1 MNCAFTKLLGM
12 YFILPFVLITLVVGW
27 HSLSPLFLF
36 SLLCLVLWKGD
47 CDLKKKKKRF
57 RFGISR
63 ERNVLSC
70 KYYDLKNLRVKKP
83 HLKIHNTNLM
93 SSIKNCCCSVA
104 KLCRLFV
111 TPWTAAHQGSL
122 SCPSLSPSV
131 CSNSC
136 PLSQ

>member
-1 MNCAFTKLLGM
+1 MNCAFIKLLGM

-93 SSIKNCCCSVA
+93 PSIKNCCSVA